1 MILTWEFGR
10 NPDFVTDPTGV
21 SEAFFGWSSLRVLI
35 FFPLVIVEAFRGSF
49 LEARMDFVTDTHFDV
64 AVGVLT
70 TLLPEKM
77 GVSGRS
83 ILPSFLA
90 SCTSGRCLLGG

>member
-1 MILTWEFGR
+1 LILTWEFGW

-35 FFPLVIVEAFRGSF
+35 FFPLVIVEAFRGTF
-49 LEARMDFVTDTHFDV
+49 LEARMDFVTDAHFDV

-70 TLLPEKM
+70 TLLPEKI
-77 GVSGRS
+77 GVSG
-83 ILPSFLA
+83 
-90 SCTSGRCLLGG
+90 